1 MSKNLLQEKGKTGK
15 NPEKEK
21 GSVFKLY
28 KYYFIAYFLL
38 LAITLGGF
46 AYSYF
51 IEKAKQ
57 KEWLGEEFASVLQEE
72 FEKYS
77 KKITPV
83 HSFKIPLKENENG
96 KSATIQDEKGNRQIR
111 IDALKEKRNISH
123 VPLTRGLHSVLILKG
138 FITPDS
144 IYTGY
149 LQLLKSK
156 QNTTDITLLHIAPE
170 KDSIIL
176 GHSTLISS
184 SDSITSYCAGYGNEY
199 EFILYGTPCISSVLS
214 ACKTIIIII
223 VLELLAGGILY
234 FIFRRRRNKAIL
246 LPLTNEYQNCIYQIG
261 ENLYFNSYH
270 QILYKKNLEGFSVKL
285 NARCAAILKVLIL
298 ADGHQLIVEQL
309 KRMVWKEKDAA
320 DSTVRV
326 QIKILNDNLRIFQE
340 NICIITI
347 GVETYRLILPKCI
360 EIGE

>member
-15 NPEKEK
+15 NPEKER

-51 IEKAKQ
+51 VEKAKQ
-57 KEWLGEEFASVLQEE
+57 KEWLGEEFTSVLQEE

-83 HSFKIPLKENENG
+83 HSFQGPQNNDG
-96 KSATIQDEKGNRQIR
+96 KSVTIRTEKENRQIR
-111 IDALKEKRNISH
+111 IEALKEKRNISH
-123 VPLTRGLHSVLILKG
+123 VPLTRTLHSVLMLKG
-138 FITPDS
+138 FVTPDS
-144 IYTGY
+144 IYTSY

-156 QNTTDITLLHIAPE
+156 QNSTDITLLHIASE
-170 KDSIIL
+170 KDSIVL
-176 GHSTLISS
+176 GHPTLISS

-223 VLELLAGGILY
+223 VLELLTGGILY
-234 FIFRRRRNKAIL
+234 FIFRRRRNKTIL

-270 QILYKKNLEGFSVKL
+270 QILYKKNLEGFPVKL
-285 NARCAAILKVLIL
+285 NARCTAILKVLIL
-298 ADGHQLIVEQL
+298 ADGHQLVVEQL

-360 EIGE
+360 EISE